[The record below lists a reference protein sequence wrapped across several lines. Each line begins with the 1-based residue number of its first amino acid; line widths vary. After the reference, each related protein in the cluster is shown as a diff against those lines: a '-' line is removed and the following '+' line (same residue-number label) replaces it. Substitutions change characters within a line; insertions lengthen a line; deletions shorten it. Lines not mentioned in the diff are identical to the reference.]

1 MMGLRSGE
9 VRLEDVHAEAVE
21 LFNAAEARIASA
33 LPAAS
38 EVEHVGST
46 AVSGLIAKPIVDIV
60 VGVPS
65 IDEIGEAKAALVRLG
80 YRDRGWKKEAGGH
93 ILDWVDGDVT
103 TQHLHVTVL
112 ASLEWRNYIDFRDRL
127 KTSAQCRRRYEM
139 LKKRLARIHERDRRS
154 YTDAKASFVLSV
166 LQGTGCP

>member
-1 MMGLRSGE
+1 MLGVRSGE
-9 VRLEDVHAEAVE
+9 VRLEEVHAEAVQ
-21 LFNAAEARIASA
+21 LFNAAEARITNA
-33 LPAAS
+33 LPVGS

-46 AVSGLIAKPIVDIV
+46 AVLGLIAKPIVDIV
-60 VGVPS
+60 VGVRS

-103 TQHLHVTVL
+103 TQHVHVAVL
-112 ASLEWRNYIDFRDRL
+112 GSLEWRNYIEFRDRL
-127 KTSAQCRRRYEM
+127 KTSADCRRRYET
-139 LKKRLARIHERDRRS
+139 LKKRLAGIHGRDRRS

-166 LQGTGCP
+166 LQGIRSQ